1 MSSSARSSGRRSP
14 ILRRTLSHQ
23 TILLLLVVADLCC
36 VLAAYFGAFAL
47 RFALPLPF
55 TSHLLP
61 SSRLIEVNHSLSF
74 LLVTQVVLLYF
85 FGFYDLQRPQP
96 RGRLVAR
103 VAAAL
108 GLQLL
113 ATTALYFFRGDLL
126 FPRSVL
132 VLLWAFNTASVAA
145 VRLWVSNR
153 LGQLRP
159 PTILLVGEEEG
170 VRTFL
175 TNLESLQPFQ
185 KLHVVGF
192 VSLNG
197 AGPPQ
202 PDLLTPW
209 LGSSDQLGHILSEVK
224 VDDVILLSPTTW
236 KDAFVD
242 RLLRTSINDPTLGRP
257 RVLVVP
263 SVYDILVGR
272 VSTLRLHDMPL
283 VEVVKNPRDDMA
295 FVLKSLMDRLIAG
308 VLLIPSLPVL
318 GIAALLIKA
327 TSSGPMLFRQRRVGQ
342 DGQVFTLYKLRSMLN
357 NAEATTGAVLAR
369 QGDPRVTVI
378 GRLLRESRIDEIPQ
392 LFNVINGTMSLVG
405 PRPERPE
412 FVTEYSRT
420 IPGYTERH
428 QVKPGLTGLAQVNG
442 EYHTTPEYKLKYDLA
457 YIYNYS
463 LWLDVR
469 IMVESIKVMLTRR
482 GI

>member
-1 MSSSARSSGRRSP
+1 MSSPARPPDERSTVR
-14 ILRRTLSHQ
+14 RRTLNHQ
-23 TILLLLVVADLCC
+23 TMLLLLVAADCCC
-36 VLAAYFGAFAL
+36 VLASYFGAFTL
-47 RFALPLPF
+47 RQVLPLPF
-55 TSHLLP
+55 TAHLLP
-61 SSRLIEVNHSLSF
+61 SSRLAEVNHSLDF

-96 RGRLVAR
+96 HGRLIAR

-132 VLLWAFNTASVAA
+132 VLLWVFNTATVTM
-145 VRLWVSNR
+145 VRLWVSYR

-159 PTILLVGEEEG
+159 PSILLVGEEEG

-185 KLHVVGF
+185 NLHVVGF

-197 AGPPQ
+197 AGPPR
-202 PDLLTPW
+202 PDFQTPW
-209 LGSSDQLGHILSEVK
+209 LGSSDQLGHILRDVK

-236 KDAFVD
+236 KDSFVD
-242 RLLRTSINDPTLGRP
+242 RLLRTSVDDRALGRP

-272 VSTLRLHDMPL
+272 VSSLRLHDMPL

-295 FVLKSLMDRLIAG
+295 FVVKNFIDRLIAG
-308 VLLIPSLPVL
+308 VLLVPILPVL
-318 GIAALLIKA
+318 VLAAMLIKM
-327 TSSGPMLFRQRRVGQ
+327 TSSGPIFFRQRRVGQ
-342 DGQVFTLYKLRSMLN
+342 DGRVFTLYKLRTMMH
-357 NAEATTGAVLAR
+357 NAEATTGAILAR
-369 QGDPRVTVI
+369 QGDPRITRI

-392 LFNVINGTMSLVG
+392 LLNVLNGTMSLVG

-412 FVTEYSRT
+412 FVTEFSRT

-469 IMVESIKVMLTRR
+469 IMVESVKVMLSRR

>member
-1 MSSSARSSGRRSP
+1 MSSSARSSESRSP
-14 ILRRTLSHQ
+14 VRRRTLNHQ
-23 TILLLLVVADLCC
+23 TILLLLVAADLCC

-61 SSRLIEVNHSLSF
+61 PSRLAEVNHSVPF
-74 LLVTQVVLLYF
+74 LLATQVVLLYF
-85 FGFYDLQRPQP
+85 FGFYDFQRPQP
-96 RGRLVAR
+96 RGRLIVR

-113 ATTALYFFRGDLL
+113 AMTALYFFRGDLL

-132 VLLWAFNTASVAA
+132 VLLWVFNTAAVAL
-145 VRLWVSNR
+145 VRFGVSHR

-159 PTILLVGEEEG
+159 PSILLVGEEEG

-197 AGPPQ
+197 AGPSQ
-202 PDLLTPW
+202 RDFLTPW
-209 LGSSDQLGHILSEVK
+209 LGSSDQLGHILREVE

-236 KDAFVD
+236 KDSFVD
-242 RLLRTSINDPTLGRP
+242 RLLRTPVEDRVLGRP

-272 VSTLRLHDMPL
+272 VSSLRLHDMPL

-295 FVLKSLMDRLIAG
+295 FVVKSLIDRLIAG
-308 VLLIPSLPVL
+308 ALLVLSFPVL
-318 GIAALLIKA
+318 SIASLLIKV
-327 TSSGPMLFRQRRVGQ
+327 TSSGPILFRQRRVGQ

-357 NAEATTGAVLAR
+357 NAEAATGAVLAR
-369 QGDPRVTVI
+369 QGDPRITTV

-392 LFNVINGTMSLVG
+392 LFNVLNGTMSLVG

-412 FVTEYSRT
+412 FVTEFSRT